1 MTSNFLSAHTAKQ
14 PGSVSFA
21 ASPVSV
27 QFGRTILRPKR
38 LFPLIEQLA
47 SPSGFWV
54 SACTGDILVN
64 RVFAAE
70 RSV

>member
-1 MTSNFLSAHTAKQ
+1 MSTNFLSAQTAHKAEM
-14 PGSVSFA
+14 GSFA

-27 QFGRTILRPKR
+27 QFGRTLLRPKR

-70 RSV
+70 RSA